1 MSDLQTFAALC
12 LSTRASRYSGINA
25 KARSVTAVEGM
36 SRAEIMLRLRRC
48 HGLDWP
54 WERVCAVVADMVACG
69 AMVLSSRARGG
80 YRVASWEAIERSAQA
95 VAA

>member
-12 LSTRASRYSGINA
+12 LSTRSDRYSGISA
-25 KARSVTAVEGM
+25 EARSLTAVEGM
-36 SRAEIMLRLRRC
+36 SRAEMMLRLRRF

-54 WERVCAVVADMVACG
+54 WERVCAVVAGMVACG
-69 AMVLSSRARGG
+69 AMVLSSRTRGG
-80 YRVASWEAIERSAQA
+80 YRVVSWEAIERAAQA